1 MMISISSAPAA
12 RAGAL
17 GKARRQGSALA
28 NVGKTLSPLRSS
40 LLLPS
45 LRDGATGATT
55 AKKRGG
61 AAHLVPRAGGGGGGG
76 GASSGT
82 LSRGAGLSG
91 SGGAGAGPQPIDE
104 PPLTADSYVAVGL
117 ATCFERDDSGKLTE
131 RVVVEPMSA
140 SSLECMANGA
150 RTSFRF
156 AAGTTLGALMR
167 ASASPGGAPSDA
179 LPEEYRGAALCAN
192 WARRVEAAARTWQRP
207 HAQDHLMDIAPL
219 PAKGAK
225 PKARGGFN
233 FSLDDKRVL
242 NSVNVVTDADNV
254 KQDISIDVYGRA
266 EAEAAALEEEGA
278 LAAAGAALAGG
289 EEGEGEGGDAH
300 ERAEA
305 ARLRATAPCDHMG
318 PGGAAAAAED
328 SSDDEDELDAL
339 LAA

>member
-1 MMISISSAPAA
+1 MISISRTASARASGSGAA
-12 RAGAL
+12 RRV
-17 GKARRQGSALA
+17 GKATTTTKGGSSPIIAIRPSRVPLAIQPRDADKQAMSIITSARR
-28 NVGKTLSPLRSS
+28 
-40 LLLPS
+40 
-45 LRDGATGATT
+45 
-55 AKKRGG
+55 G
-61 AAHLVPRAGGGGGGG
+61 AASNLVPRAG
-76 GASSGT
+76 ANGT
-82 LSRGAGLSG
+82 LSRGAGG
-91 SGGAGAGPQPIDE
+91 NNAPQQIDE
-104 PPLTADSYVAVGL
+104 PPLTADSYVCVGL
-117 ATCFERDDSGKLTE
+117 ATCFERDDTTGKLAE
-131 RVVVEPMSA
+131 RLVVEPISA

-167 ASASPGGAPSDA
+167 GGGTGSNNPSDA

-219 PAKGAK
+219 PAKGSG

-266 EAEAAALEEEGA
+266 EAEAAAKAEMEEEELGA
-278 LAAAGAALAGG
+278 QG
-289 EEGEGEGGDAH
+289 GEGESDGDAH

-305 ARLRATAPCDHMG
+305 ARARATAPCEHMG
-318 PGGAAAAAED
+318 RPADDD
-328 SSDDEDELDAL
+328 SSDEEDELDAL

>member
-1 MMISISSAPAA
+1 M
-12 RAGAL
+12 
-17 GKARRQGSALA
+17 
-28 NVGKTLSPLRSS
+28 
-40 LLLPS
+40 
-45 LRDGATGATT
+45 
-55 AKKRGG
+55 
-61 AAHLVPRAGGGGGGG
+61 VPRAGGGGGGG
-76 GASSGT
+76 GGDSGGGGSRNT
-82 LSRGAGLSG
+82 LSRDGA
-91 SGGAGAGPQPIDE
+91 APQQIDE
-104 PPLTADSYVAVGL
+104 PSLTADSYVAVGL
-117 ATCFERDDSGKLTE
+117 ATCFERDVDTGKLTE
-131 RVVVEPMSA
+131 RMVVEPISA

-167 ASASPGGAPSDA
+167 GGGAGGNPGDA

-219 PAKGAK
+219 PAKSQAGGR

-266 EAEAAALEEEGA
+266 EAEAAAKA
-278 LAAAGAALAGG
+278 
-289 EEGEGEGGDAH
+289 EEGEGDEGGGAVAAAALGGGAADGNDPHAL
-300 ERAEA
+300 AEA
-305 ARLRATAPCDHMG
+305 ARARATAPCDHMG
-318 PGGAAAAAED
+318 GPGGVGDGLED
-328 SSDDEDELDAL
+328 SSDEEDELDAL

>member
-1 MMISISSAPAA
+1 MRAISTPSSAASTA
-12 RAGAL
+12 RARAAAGSVEIGA
-17 GKARRQGSALA
+17 KRVAFFRHSPARVPFAT
-28 NVGKTLSPLRSS
+28 KP
-40 LLLPS
+40 
-45 LRDGATGATT
+45 RDGQ
-55 AKKRGG
+55 
-61 AAHLVPRAGGGGGGG
+61 AAINSRIGNSPTLLSRRAASSLVPRAT
-76 GASSGT
+76 ST
-82 LSRGAGLSG
+82 TVSR
-91 SGGAGAGPQPIDE
+91 GGAGGNNAPQPIDE
-104 PPLTADSYVAVGL
+104 PALTADSYVCVGL
-117 ATCFERDDSGKLTE
+117 ATCFERDDTTGKL
-131 RVVVEPMSA
+131 VEHLVIEPISA

-167 ASASPGGAPSDA
+167 GGGGSGGSNNPSDA

-219 PAKGAK
+219 PAKGSG

-266 EAEAAALEEEGA
+266 EAEAAAKAEMEEEG
-278 LAAAGAALAGG
+278 GEGAGG
-289 EEGEGEGGDAH
+289 EEGGGDAH

-305 ARLRATAPCDHMG
+305 ARARATAPCEHMG
-318 PGGAAAAAED
+318 RPADDD
-328 SSDDEDELDAL
+328 SSDEEDELDAL